1 MSRRFVVDEID
12 DDSECEPGNF
22 PCNWVS
28 ARWRQTFL
36 VRTGA
41 VRQDEGIGPWF
52 SENLEKPTRFATA
65 KAPFYGKQNNA
76 ISWFKDDAVEHLS
89 RIRTRVAI
97 LQSHGVSVKALK
109 TDRAGYIVHEDEC
122 QIVAEPFQGEQS

>member
-1 MSRRFVVDEID
+1 MAANFSRTNRSSTAGRRDRTVVERED
-12 DDSECEPGNF
+12 
-22 PCNWVS
+22 
-28 ARWRQTFL
+28 
-36 VRTGA
+36 
-41 VRQDEGIGPWF
+41 
-52 SENLEKPTRFATA
+52 LEKPTRFATA